1 MAIMPRYT
9 SSDIAVGTPQGQFR
23 DVSAPMD
30 QLSSQMNRMTSFY
43 LQEAE
48 QQAVVEGQ
56 KYGAE
61 TAPSAEQL
69 VEAYKTGTP
78 LETTTDATTVF
89 GRAAMKAQQEVV
101 RTNMYYASHTELT
114 KIANQIELGQLSP
127 DAGLKSMNAMIDG
140 FSGAVQQIDPVESQ
154 KIKAELAYKA
164 NTHYLSATKKLAA
177 NSIKEAQIATAQEID
192 ARTQSISAILAAGDR
207 YDPTSGKIT
216 SVNELI
222 ALEYQ
227 KVDQLGAKISRPIRQ
242 QALANFQKVLVDAR
256 KDYVT
261 NIALSFATD
270 EDREAYLKTLNDYK
284 TGKSTGNK
292 TLDSVLGSMQPD
304 QFVAAIKTVREL
316 NTFAE
321 ADNKRLADAAEAKKK
336 AAYDV
341 TRNDFFNRFTN
352 MENGNLDNPL
362 TIADI
367 QASNLPAFGEGSKET
382 FRIMLDKFN
391 KKDTKP
397 DATTYLEI
405 TNDIQSGKITSTN
418 QLDPYVRSG
427 KIGISEIN
435 TLRTL
440 IDNPDKFETK
450 QITQFINS
458 AKNVI
463 VGKNEFGI
471 EDPKAQN
478 QFLAFTYEF
487 NKKYKEGIAKGLTS
501 NQLLDPAQ
509 SNTSLWPMV
518 ETYKRPLAEIIR
530 DQASAIMRESTK
542 ARESGNAAEI
552 PTLTPEEIARLPSG
566 QKILFIAEGDKKKI
580 VRIKP

>member
-9 SSDIAVGTPQGQFR
+9 SSDIAVGTPQGQLR
-23 DVSAPMD
+23 DVSAPFD
-30 QLSSQMNRMTSFY
+30 QLSTQMNRMTSFY

-48 QQAVVEGQ
+48 QQAVIEGQ

-69 VEAYKTGTP
+69 VEAYKSGTP

-101 RTNMYYASHTELT
+101 RTNMYYASHAELT

-164 NTHYLSATKKLAA
+164 NTHYLSATKRLAS
-177 NSIKEAQIATAQEID
+177 NSIKEAQVATAKEID

-222 ALEYQ
+222 ALEYA
-227 KVDQLGAKISRPIRQ
+227 KVDQLGSKISRPIRE
-242 QALANFQKVLVDAR
+242 QALQNFQKVLVDAR

-270 EDREAYLKTLNDYK
+270 EDRESYLKTLNDYK

-304 QFVAAIKTVREL
+304 QFVSAIKTVREL

-321 ADNKRLADAAEAKKK
+321 ADNKRLYDAEEAKKK
-336 AAYDV
+336 AAYNV
-341 TRNDFFNRFTN
+341 TRNDLFTRLTN
-352 MENGNLDNPL
+352 MEAGDLSNPL

-367 QASNLPAFGEGSKET
+367 QSANLPTFGEGSKET
-382 FRIMLDKFN
+382 FRILLNNIN

-397 DATTYLEI
+397 DATAYLEI
-405 TNDIQSGKITSTN
+405 TTDIQSGKITSTD
-418 QLDPYVRSG
+418 QLEPYVRSA

-440 IDNPDKFETK
+440 IDNPDKLETK

-463 VGKNEFGI
+463 IGKNEFGV
-471 EDPKAQN
+471 EDPLAQD
-478 QFLAFTYEF
+478 QFLAFTYQF
-487 NKKYKEGIAKGLTS
+487 DKKYKEGIAKGLTP
-501 NQLLDPAQ
+501 NQLLDPTQ
-509 SNTSLWPMV
+509 NTSLWPMV
-518 ETYKRPLAEIIR
+518 GTYKRSLSEIIKS
-530 DQASAIMRESTK
+530 QAAEMMRN
-542 ARESGNAAEI
+542 SGKAAEI
-552 PTLTPEEIARLPSG
+552 PSLTQDEIAKLPSG
-566 QKILFIAEGDKKKI
+566 QKIKFIAKDDPTKT
-580 VRIKP
+580 VRTKP